1 MQQPRNSVQ
10 VLQTKAG
17 TGILSRPRP
26 VLAPG
31 APYFPQTR
39 FSGQHSPCLA
49 RPSSGLSRGIKPSTT
64 ASPVGGIVVLVIVGK
79 VLHLEGIEVD
89 GIDVGITIPI
99 RGKDNGLSVW

>member
-10 VLQTKAG
+10 VLQTTAG

-26 VLAPG
+26 VWAPG
-31 APYFPQTR
+31 APSFPR
-39 FSGQHSPCLA
+39 ARVSGQHSPRFA
-49 RPSSGLSRGIKPSTT
+49 RPSSSLYRGIKPSTT

-79 VLHLEGIEVD
+79 VLYLEGIEVD

-99 RGKDNGLSVW
+99 RGKDKGLSVW